1 MDKPQLKAV
10 NLDANLLGQFWTSA
24 ADVFIEIVKSQDPQ
38 VRQSIDRSI
47 SSGGDVEITAHNQA
61 GRITV
66 TLIEESGRRYVIF
79 DDMVSLTEGEGPTE
93 IPEGRQYGPRT
104 VQRHHALRRGS

>member
-1 MDKPQLKAV
+1 MDKTQLKPV

-24 ADVFIEIVKSQDPQ
+24 ADVFIEIVKSQDPE

-61 GRITV
+61 GKDHCDFDRGIRAAACD
-66 TLIEESGRRYVIF
+66 LRRY
-79 DDMVSLTEGEGPTE
+79 GQP
-93 IPEGRQYGPRT
+93 
-104 VQRHHALRRGS
+104 HRRRRAD

>member
-24 ADVFIEIVKSQDPQ
+24 ADVFVEIVKSQDAEL
-38 VRQSIDRSI
+38 RQSIDRSI
-47 SSGGDVEITAHNQA
+47 SSGGDIEITAHNQA

-66 TLIEESGRRYVIF
+66 KLIE
-79 DDMVSLTEGEGPTE
+79 
-93 IPEGRQYGPRT
+93 
-104 VQRHHALRRGS
+104 

>member
-1 MDKPQLKAV
+1 VQRDV

-24 ADVFIEIVKSQDPQ
+24 ADVFIEIVKSQDPE

-47 SSGGDVEITAHNQA
+47 SSGGDIEITAHNQP

-66 TLIEESGRRYVIF
+66 TLIEESGQRQVIF
-79 DDMVSLTEGEGPTE
+79 DVWLASRRAKDQLDKSEFQSPRRFRQSMVG
-93 IPEGRQYGPRT
+93 
-104 VQRHHALRRGS
+104 A

>member
-1 MDKPQLKAV
+1 MDKAQIKPV

-24 ADVFIEIVKSQDPQ
+24 ADVFIEIVKSQDPE

-47 SSGGDVEITAHNQA
+47 SCGGDVEITAHNQA

-66 TLIEESGRRYVIF
+66 TLIQDSGQRHVIF
-79 DDMVSLTEGEGPTE
+79 DDVVSLTEGERPTE
-93 IPEGRQYGPRT
+93 IPESR
-104 VQRHHALRRGS
+104 

>member
-1 MDKPQLKAV
+1 MDKTQLKPV

-24 ADVFIEIVKSQDPQ
+24 ADVFIETVKSQDSE
-38 VRQSIDRSI
+38 VRPSIDRWI

-66 TLIEESGRRYVIF
+66 TLIEESGHRQVIF
-79 DDMVSLTEGEGPTE
+79 DDMVGLTEGES
-93 IPEGRQYGPRT
+93 INVPR
-104 VQRHHALRRGS
+104 RFRRSVIGA

>member
-24 ADVFIEIVKSQDPQ
+24 ADVFVEIVKSQDAEL
-38 VRQSIDRSI
+38 RQSIDRSI
-47 SSGGDVEITAHNQA
+47 SCGGDIEITAHNQA

-66 TLIEESGRRYVIF
+66 TLIEESGQRHVIF
-79 DDMVSLTEGEGPTE
+79 DDMIGLAEGEGPTE
-93 IPEGRQYGPRT
+93 IPE
-104 VQRHHALRRGS
+104 S

>member
-1 MDKPQLKAV
+1 MDKTQLKPV

-24 ADVFIEIVKSQDPQ
+24 ADVFIENVKSQDPE
-38 VRQSIDRSI
+38 VRQSIDRWI

-66 TLIEESGRRYVIF
+66 TLIEESGRRHVIF
-79 DDMVSLTEGEGPTE
+79 DDMVSLTEGEEPTE
-93 IPEGRQYGPRT
+93 SPKAR
-104 VQRHHALRRGS
+104 